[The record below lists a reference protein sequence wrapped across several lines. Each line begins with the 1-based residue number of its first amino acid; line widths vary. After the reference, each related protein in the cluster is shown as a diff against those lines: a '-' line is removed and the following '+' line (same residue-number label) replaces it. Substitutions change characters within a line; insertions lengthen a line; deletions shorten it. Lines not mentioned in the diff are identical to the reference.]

1 MRELLRLFTF
11 GLCLTLT
18 LLFSETANAQS
29 GGTIREII
37 IDGAQ
42 RIEPETV
49 RSYLLVQKGDAF
61 DPARIDRSLKSLFAT
76 GLFADVT
83 LHRQGDDLVVTLVEN
98 PIINRIAFEGNK
110 KLDDDTLG
118 SEVSLRPRIIYT
130 RTKVQSDVKRILT
143 LYRRNGRFAATVE
156 PKIIQLPQNRVDL
169 VFEINEGGMTEIRNI
184 RFVGNRE
191 FDDSRLREIVRTRE
205 TRWYRILSSDD
216 NYDPDRLTLDREL
229 LRRFYLNNGYADFQV
244 VSALAELTPDRKDF
258 FVTFTVEE
266 GARYQFG
273 EIGVEAR
280 LRNLKAEDLLGTIEV
295 EQGDWYN
302 ADALEKTIDLLTE
315 EVGAFGYAF
324 VDIRPRI
331 NRNRNNHTINVTFE
345 VNEGPRVFV
354 ERIDIVGNVRTD
366 SKVIRREFRLVEGDA
381 FNSAKM
387 RRSKQRIQ
395 DLDFFEKVIVEQVP
409 GSAPDKTMVKVE
421 VEEKSTGSVSLG
433 FGFSTTSGPLLEF
446 GFHERNLLGQG
457 QNVGLNVTAAARR
470 SQIDASFTEPYFLD
484 REITAGVDAFH
495 TSKKQQKES
504 SFDSKTTGGG
514 LRAGYPIT
522 ENLGQLWRYTAKRST
537 LANISGN
544 ASKVI
549 QMETGGRSISELS
562 HSLSYDKR
570 DSRLK
575 PTKGYYMRLVN
586 DLAGLGGS
594 TRYIRNSL
602 NAGKY
607 FPLADQWVLS
617 FSGTAGHIYGLGDD
631 VHLLD
636 RFYVGG
642 DNLRGFATS
651 GIGPRDASTKDA
663 LGGEWMYT
671 GTTELTMPLGLP
683 QEMGITGKVFT
694 DIGSSGKMHA
704 AGYQVHDD
712 GSLRLGAGVGVVW
725 ASPFGPM
732 GFDLGVPLIKEGYD
746 ETENFRVNFGTSF

>member
-1 MRELLRLFTF
+1 MTQA
-11 GLCLTLT
+11 
-18 LLFSETANAQS
+18 LLFSGAADAQS
-29 GGTIREII
+29 GGTIRDII

-110 KLDDDTLG
+110 KLDDETLG

-130 RTKVQSDVKRILT
+130 RTKVQNDVKRILT

-169 VFEINEGGMTEIRNI
+169 VFEISEGNTTEIRNI

-216 NYDPDRLTLDREL
+216 TYDPDRLTLDREL

-258 FVTFTVEE
+258 FITFTVEE

-280 LRNLKAEDLLGTIEV
+280 LRNLKADDLLGAVEI

-302 ADALEKTIDLLTE
+302 ADSLEKTIETLTE

-331 NRNRNNHTINVTFE
+331 NRNRSNHSISVVFE

-354 ERIDIVGNVRTD
+354 ERIDIVGNVRTA

-395 DLDFFEKVIVEQVP
+395 DLDFFEKVVVEQVP
-409 GSAPDKTMVKVE
+409 GSAPDKTLVKVE
-421 VEEKSTGSVSLG
+421 VEEKSTGSISLG

-446 GFHERNLLGQG
+446 GFREKNLLGQG
-457 QNVGLNVTAAARR
+457 QSLGLNVTAAARR
-470 SQIDASFTEPYFLD
+470 SQVDVSFTEPYFLD
-484 REITAGVDAFH
+484 REISAGVDAFH
-495 TSKKQQKES
+495 TSTKQQKES
-504 SFDSKTTGGG
+504 SFDSKATGAG
-514 LRAGYPIT
+514 LRAGYPVT
-522 ENLGQLWRYTAKRST
+522 ENLHQLWRYTGKRST

-544 ASKVI
+544 ASPII
-549 QMETGGRSISELS
+549 QLERGSRTLSELS
-562 HSLSYDKR
+562 HSLSYDRR

-575 PTKGYYMRLVN
+575 PTKGHYMRLTN
-586 DLAGLGGS
+586 DLAGLGG
-594 TRYIRNSL
+594 TTKYIRNSL

-617 FSGTAGHIYGLGDD
+617 FSGSAGHVYGLGDD

-636 RFYVGG
+636 RFFVGG

-651 GIGPRDASTKDA
+651 GIGPRDANTKDS

-694 DIGSSGKMHA
+694 DIGSSGKMNDM
-704 AGYQVHDD
+704 GYRVNDD
-712 GSLRLGAGVGVVW
+712 GSLRLGAGVGIVW

-732 GFDLGVPLIKEGYD
+732 GFDLGLPLIKEGYD
-746 ETENFRVNFGTSF
+746 NTENFRVNFGTSF